1 MNLSGSRIRAAR
13 ELQNPHMSQEKLAAK
28 LQLRGIPMS
37 QAVLS
42 KIELGTRYITDIE
55 LYEIARIL
63 DVGIL
68 WLMDKTDK
76 EEK

>member
-1 MNLSGSRIRAAR
+1 MNLSGARISVARAMKFG
-13 ELQNPHMSQEKLAAK
+13 MSQEKLAAE

-37 QAVLS
+37 QAILS

-55 LYEIARIL
+55 LYEISRIL

-68 WLMDKTDK
+68 WLMDKEDK
-76 EEK
+76 ED